1 MGESVLGFSVL
12 FCFHFCA
19 FSSFWRLPTFLS
31 SWPYSVLKESS
42 SIVSSYISLTLTP
55 NSSSPFTQRTLVIT
69 LDPLGQYSILSNIQG
84 QLTMNL
90 NFIRSL
96 LPPCHANNILV
107 VLGLWMW
114 TFGVGGRVLCCPPY
128 YVIGLF

>member
-19 FSSFWRLPTFLS
+19 FSSFWRLPTFFS

-42 SIVSSYISLTLTP
+42 IVSSDISLTLTP
-55 NSSSPFTQRTLVIT
+55 DSSSPFIQRTLVIT
-69 LDPLGQYSILSNIQG
+69 LDPLGQSSILSNIQG
-84 QLTMNL
+84 QLTINL
-90 NFIRSL
+90 NFISSL
-96 LPPCHANNILV
+96 LPPCHANNLLV
-107 VLGLWMW
+107 VLGLW
-114 TFGVGGRVLCCPPY
+114 TFGVGGRVLFCLPY